1 MWTRAMA
8 SAGGS
13 SASAASASDVM
24 GLDDVVH
31 VDDPDDHNL
40 HVESDD
46 LVTETWALFFF
57 WMDRINGFED
67 KMFNS
72 IWEEADKNMKTLQ

>member
-1 MWTRAMA
+1 MA

-13 SASAASASDVM
+13 SASASDVM

-46 LVTETWALFFF
+46 LVTETWALFLL
-57 WMDRINGFED
+57 NGYHRV
-67 KMFNS
+67 
-72 IWEEADKNMKTLQ
+72 

>member
-1 MWTRAMA
+1 MA

-46 LVTETWALFFF
+46 LVTETWALFFS
-57 WMDRINGFED
+57 FEW
-67 KMFNS
+67 
-72 IWEEADKNMKTLQ
+72 I